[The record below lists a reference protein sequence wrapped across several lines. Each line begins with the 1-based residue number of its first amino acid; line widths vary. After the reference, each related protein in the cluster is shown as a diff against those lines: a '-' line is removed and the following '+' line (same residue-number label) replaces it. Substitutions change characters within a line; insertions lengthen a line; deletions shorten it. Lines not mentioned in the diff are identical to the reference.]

1 MIRYWP
7 ALVSVLF
14 GLAKLWDGV
23 SGPLIGSW
31 SDRTRSRYGRR
42 RPFLLAALPFLAF
55 GFVMLWWVPTSL
67 SGAALVAWIAFA
79 LFVFFGAFDLYTLP
93 HMALGA
99 ELLDSSLEVGSW
111 DEVENLAEQG
121 AESLHVE
128 SPLWQAAEVWL
139 PPSLLGE
146 AQRLPALDQHANLD
160 KSVPVLRFRF
170 TANRNRNT
178 GTSFRKP

>member
-1 MIRYWP
+1 
-7 ALVSVLF
+7 
-14 GLAKLWDGV
+14 
-23 SGPLIGSW
+23 
-31 SDRTRSRYGRR
+31 
-42 RPFLLAALPFLAF
+42 
-55 GFVMLWWVPTSL
+55 
-67 SGAALVAWIAFA
+67 
-79 LFVFFGAFDLYTLP
+79 
-93 HMALGA
+93 MALGA

-160 KSVPVLRFRF
+160 KSGDRLIFCAVNGSILSRRRSAENKSVPFSVGTETVTPAPSSV
-170 TANRNRNT
+170 TAPSGVTR
-178 GTSFRKP
+178 